1 MFPVLISAPSPF
13 YFFTRDEND
22 LLDIDIEKVNSGTY
36 SPLKLHRVS
45 FFLDAGLEG
54 GSPMGFGFDGSML
67 IPRTPSVSTPDA
79 AMDCFNGVKAAMML
93 GGLALDASTHGM
105 MGFGELKSTGYFRYT
120 HALGSEAQ
128 ISQALQEGG
137 AGGQLNISLLSARQI
152 TQKSVEDAY
161 AEGQK
166 VFSHLKNLN
175 AAYLSLAYSSLRRS
189 ETRNALVFGWVACE
203 QVIQQIWDDFLI
215 GDQTLYGT
223 EKRKKGLSNTQN
235 IASKIELLALA
246 KIISEDAYDTLA
258 IARKAR
264 NDFAHNG
271 GAVTF
276 SSALECVSGL
286 ILLIQEFA
294 NLKGVSTGTS
304 HLLEVFKTRKE
315 KASKPS
321 RKETT
326 KAKDVDWENVKYW
339 RQLYQIPGDELWK
352 GDDSLL
358 DGIKLMDATVKL
370 NGKTD

>member
-1 MFPVLISAPSPF
+1 M
-13 YFFTRDEND
+13 YFFTRDED
-22 LLDIDIEKVNSGTY
+22 DDFDIDIEKVNSGTY

-79 AMDCFNGVKAAMML
+79 AMDCFNCVKAAMML

-105 MGFGELKSTGYFRYT
+105 MGFGELKSSGYFRYT
-120 HALGSEAQ
+120 RALGSEAQ

-137 AGGQLNISLLSARQI
+137 AGGQLNISLLSPRRI
-152 TQKSVEDAY
+152 TEKEVGDAY

-166 VFSHLKNLN
+166 VFSHLTKLN

-203 QVIQQIWDDFLI
+203 QVIQQIWDEFLI
-215 GDQTLYGT
+215 GDQDVYGT
-223 EKRKKGLSNTQN
+223 EKRRKGLKATRNV
-235 IASKIELLALA
+235 APMLELLALA
-246 KIISEDAYDTLA
+246 KIISEDAYETLA
-258 IARKAR
+258 VARKAR
-264 NDFAHNG
+264 NDFAHKG

-276 SSALECVSGL
+276 DSAFECVSGL

-294 NLKGVSTGTS
+294 DLKGVSTGTS
-304 HLLEVFKTRKE
+304 HLLEIFNASEEKDAKHSAKE
-315 KASKPS
+315 A
-321 RKETT
+321 T
-326 KAKDVDWENVKYW
+326 KAENVDWESVKYW
-339 RQLYQIPGDELWK
+339 REMYKIPGDENWE

-358 DGIKLMDATVKL
+358 DGIELMDATEEA
-370 NGKTD
+370 NGKDD